1 MEKKTETI
9 TIRIDAEMKQL
20 LEKVASQDRRKL
32 SQYVYILIENDL
44 MEKGYA
50 VPCVYVPLLE
60 A

>member
-9 TIRIDAEMKQL
+9 TIRIDAEMKKL

-44 MEKGYA
+44 MAKGYA